1 MKLSSLTYLLFVLLA
16 LGCAEPSTSP
26 KPATSVAEEN
36 CLPHGLVDTQIV
48 EYKNLPSPIIKT
60 LNQNS
65 VFAEMKL
72 IKATKVSNSNG
83 AFYSLA
89 FEDEEKFIIR
99 AKFNGAGQLIPYDSQ
114 PIEVA
119 QPLMKQPKK

>member
-1 MKLSSLTYLLFVLLA
+1 MKLPIFKYLLFILLVA
-16 LGCAEPSTSP
+16 GCADPTTDP
-26 KPATSVAEEN
+26 KPAVSEQKEN
-36 CLPHGLVDTQIV
+36 CLPQGLADTKIV
-48 EYKNLPSPIIKT
+48 EYRNLPNPIIKT

-72 IKATKVSNSNG
+72 IKATKVSNG
-83 AFYSLA
+83 TGGFYSLA

-99 AKFNGAGQLIPYDSQ
+99 AKFNNAGQLIPYDSQ

-119 QPLMKQPKK
+119 QPLTKQPKK